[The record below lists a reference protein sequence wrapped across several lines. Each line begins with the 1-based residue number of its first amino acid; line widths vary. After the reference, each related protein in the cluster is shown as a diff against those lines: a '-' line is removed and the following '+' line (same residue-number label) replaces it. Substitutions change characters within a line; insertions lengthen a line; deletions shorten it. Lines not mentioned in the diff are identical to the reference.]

1 MIRGYLKMKKEKNL
15 NRMIKIS
22 LLSAIAFVLMY
33 VDIPLIPAFPWL
45 KMDLSDVPALMGAF
59 AFGPLTGVL
68 IELLK
73 NVLIILFKGTSTGL
87 VGELGNFLVGG
98 SLILPAAI
106 IYHRNKSK
114 KAAIV
119 GMITG
124 FISIEIVGILVNA
137 YLLLPAFGMHMS
149 ASELMNYIVFGL
161 LPFNGL
167 KSILVSVVT
176 FLLYKRLSVAL
187 FKVEPMLG
195 EPKKNLI

>member
-1 MIRGYLKMKKEKNL
+1 MKKEKNL

-87 VGELGNFLVGG
+87 VGELGNFLVGV